1 MNHSIA
7 KQIAEQGGVEAYL
20 HAQQNKSLLRF
31 LTCGSVDDGK
41 STLIGRLLHDTRQI
55 YEDQLSTLHNDSKRL
70 GTQGEKLDLALL
82 VDGLQAEREQGITID
97 VAYRYFSTEKRK
109 FIIADTPGH
118 EQYTR
123 NMATGAS
130 TCELAILL
138 IDARKGVLD
147 QTRRHS
153 FITTLL
159 GIRHLVVAVNK
170 MDLVEYQQSVFEQF
184 KQDYLDFARQL
195 PVDLH
200 ITFVPISA
208 LDGDNVVTAGGN
220 MPWYQGPSLLDVLE
234 NVNVASHTIH
244 QPMRFPVQYVNRPNL
259 DFRSYAGTLSS
270 GVVQVGQRVKVLPSG
285 VTSTISRIV
294 TFDGDLPQAQAGE
307 AVTLV
312 LSSEIDISRGDLL
325 VDGDEN
331 LAAVRSAKVD
341 VVWMA
346 EQPLL
351 AGQRYDIKVAG
362 KKTRALVERI
372 DYQVDVNTLAQHEAQ
387 SLPLNG
393 IGLVELTFDE
403 PLVLDAYAQNHV
415 TGGMIFIDRLSN
427 VTVGAGLVKE
437 ALGVSDSLQ
446 AGPYSAFELELNA
459 LIRRHFPHWGA
470 RDLLGD
476 K

>member
-153 FITTLL
+153 FIATLL

-170 MDLVEYQQSVFEQF
+170 MDLVDYQQAVFEQF
-184 KQDYLDFARQL
+184 KRDYLDFAGQL
-195 PVDLH
+195 PADLD

-208 LDGDNVVTAGGN
+208 LDGDNVATPSSS
-220 MPWYQGPSLLDVLE
+220 MSWYSGPTLLDVLE
-234 NVNVASHTIH
+234 TVNVSARSLS

-259 DFRSYAGTLSS
+259 DFRGYAGTVAS
-270 GVVQVGQRVKVLPSG
+270 GTVQVGQRVKVLPSG
-285 VTSTISRIV
+285 VESSISRIV
-294 TFDGDLPQAQAGE
+294 TFDGDLQQAQAGE

-312 LSSEIDISRGDLL
+312 LSSEVDISRGDLL
-325 VDGDEN
+325 VSSEETRQ
-331 LAAVRSAKVD
+331 AVRSANVD

-346 EQPLL
+346 EQPLVP
-351 AGQRYDIKVAG
+351 GQSYDIKIAG
-362 KKTRALVERI
+362 KKTRARVEKI
-372 DYQVDVNTLAQHEAQ
+372 HYQVDINTLTQRVTE

-403 PLVLDAYAQNHV
+403 PLVLDKYQHNPV

-427 VTVGAGLVKE
+427 VTVGAGLVRE
-437 ALGVSDSLQ
+437 PVAQTVAERGD
-446 AGPYSAFELELNA
+446 YSAFELELNA

-470 RDLLGD
+470 RDLLGG

>member
-153 FITTLL
+153 FIATLL

-170 MDLVEYQQSVFEQF
+170 MDLVDYQQAVFEQF
-184 KQDYLDFARQL
+184 KRDYLDFAGQL
-195 PVDLH
+195 PADLD

-208 LDGDNVVTAGGN
+208 LDGDNVATPSSS
-220 MPWYQGPSLLDVLE
+220 MSWYSGPTLLDVLE
-234 NVNVASHTIH
+234 TVNVSTRSLS

-259 DFRSYAGTLSS
+259 DFRGYAGTVAS
-270 GVVQVGQRVKVLPSG
+270 GTVQVGQRVKVLPSG
-285 VTSTISRIV
+285 VESSISRIV
-294 TFDGDLPQAQAGE
+294 TFDGDLQQAQAGE

-312 LSSEIDISRGDLL
+312 LASEVDISRGDLL
-325 VDGDEN
+325 VSSEETRQ
-331 LAAVRSAKVD
+331 AVRSANVD

-346 EQPLL
+346 EQPLVP
-351 AGQRYDIKVAG
+351 GQSYDIKIAG
-362 KKTRALVERI
+362 KKTRARVEKI
-372 DYQVDVNTLAQHEAQ
+372 HYQVDINTLTQRVTE

-403 PLVLDAYAQNHV
+403 PLVLDKYQHNPV

-427 VTVGAGLVKE
+427 VTVGAGLVRE
-437 ALGVSDSLQ
+437 PVAQTVTQTGD
-446 AGPYSAFELELNA
+446 YSAFELELNA

-470 RDLLGD
+470 RDLLGG

>member
-153 FITTLL
+153 FIATLL

-170 MDLVEYQQSVFEQF
+170 MDLVDYQQAVFEQF
-184 KQDYLDFARQL
+184 KRDYLDFAGQL
-195 PVDLH
+195 PADLD

-208 LDGDNVVTAGGN
+208 LDGDNVATPSSS
-220 MPWYQGPSLLDVLE
+220 MSWYSGPTLLDVLE
-234 NVNVASHTIH
+234 TVNVSARSLS

-259 DFRSYAGTLSS
+259 DFRGYAGTVAS
-270 GVVQVGQRVKVLPSG
+270 GTVQVGQRVKVLPSG
-285 VTSTISRIV
+285 VESSISRIV
-294 TFDGDLPQAQAGE
+294 TFDGDLQQAQAGE

-312 LSSEIDISRGDLL
+312 LASEVDISRGDLL
-325 VDGDEN
+325 VSSEETRQ
-331 LAAVRSAKVD
+331 AVRSANVD

-346 EQPLL
+346 EQPLVP
-351 AGQRYDIKVAG
+351 GQSYDIKIAG
-362 KKTRALVERI
+362 KKTRARVEKI
-372 DYQVDVNTLAQHEAQ
+372 HYQVDINTLTQRVTE

-403 PLVLDAYAQNHV
+403 PLVLDKYQHNPV

-427 VTVGAGLVKE
+427 VTVGAGLVRE
-437 ALGVSDSLQ
+437 PVAQ
-446 AGPYSAFELELNA
+446 AVAERGDYSAFELELNA

-470 RDLLGD
+470 RDLLGG